1 MKLLRKIKAI
11 PKLIKNEGLDAFYFR
26 VLINLGFKLKYR
38 SIIEKQKYL
47 LQEKIKKLTKKKVI
61 SGLYKNLEL
70 HCKSNWDNYS
80 FSSKLLG
87 VYEEQI
93 QLKIQELSI
102 KYKLENI
109 IQLGSA
115 DGYHILGLV
124 KNNILKNAYGFE
136 MDRISYEYSLEN
148 KKVNGS
154 LQNVKVFN
162 EEANLELVEKFLP
175 EVNLK
180 KTVFLIDIESAEY
193 DLFTNENIDKYKKS
207 FFVIEDHFFYDHKNR
222 RNHFLELVKD
232 NFNWSFIQNS
242 MRNPFKFKIL
252 NNFNDDDK
260 WLLMGEGRPQ
270 SMSWLILEP
279 K

>member
-1 MKLLRKIKAI
+1 MKLLRKIKSI

-70 HCKSNWDNYS
+70 NCKSNWDNYS

-109 IQLGSA
+109 IHLGSS

-148 KKVNGS
+148 KKDNGS

-193 DLFTNENIDKYKKS
+193 NLFTNENIDKYKKS
-207 FFVIEDHFFYDHKNR
+207 FFVIEDHFFYDHENR
-222 RNHFLELVKD
+222 RDHFLELVKD

-270 SMSWLILEP
+270 SMNWLILEP

>member
-1 MKLLRKIKAI
+1 MKLLRKIKSI

-70 HCKSNWDNYS
+70 NCKSNWDNYS

-109 IQLGSA
+109 IHLGSSDA
-115 DGYHILGLV
+115 YHILGLV

-148 KKVNGS
+148 KKDNGS

-193 DLFTNENIDKYKKS
+193 NLFTNENIDKYKKS
-207 FFVIEDHFFYDHKNR
+207 FFVIEDHFFYDHENR
-222 RNHFLELVKD
+222 RDHFLELVKD

-270 SMSWLILEP
+270 SMNWLILEP

>member
-1 MKLLRKIKAI
+1 MKLLRKIKSI

-70 HCKSNWDNYS
+70 NCKSNWDNYI

-109 IQLGSA
+109 IHLGSS

-148 KKVNGS
+148 KKDNGS

-193 DLFTNENIDKYKKS
+193 NLFTNENIDKYKKS
-207 FFVIEDHFFYDHKNR
+207 FFVIEDHFFYDHENR
-222 RNHFLELVKD
+222 RDHFLELVKD

-270 SMSWLILEP
+270 SMNWLILEP